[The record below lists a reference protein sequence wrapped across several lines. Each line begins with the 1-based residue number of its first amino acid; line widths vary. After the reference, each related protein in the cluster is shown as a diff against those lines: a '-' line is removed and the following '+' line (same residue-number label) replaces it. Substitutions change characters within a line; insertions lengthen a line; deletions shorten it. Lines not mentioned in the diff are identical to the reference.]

1 MKHVNAKGLIT
12 VAVAMLATACGGGS
26 SGGDS
31 AVVNTDPPV
40 AGSEVPVS
48 ATTSSAGAMAFMKQ
62 LAATS
67 DNNATPIVVGDA
79 VLATSD
85 TDEPDA
91 GI

>member
-1 MKHVNAKGLIT
+1 MKHVNTRNFIT
-12 VAVAMLATACGGGS
+12 VAAAMLATACGGG
-26 SGGDS
+26 GGDS
-31 AVVNTDPPV
+31 PVVNTDSPL
-40 AGSEVPVS
+40 AGTEVPVS
-48 ATTSSAGAMAFMKQ
+48 ATTSSAGAMAFMKS

-67 DNNATPIVVGDA
+67 DNTREPIVVGDA

>member
-1 MKHVNAKGLIT
+1 MKHVNAKQIMT
-12 VAVAMLATACGGGS
+12 IAAAAMLATACGGGS
-26 SGGDS
+26 GGDT

-40 AGSEVPVS
+40 AGTEVPVS
-48 ATTSSAGAMAFMKQ
+48 ATTSSAGAMAFMKS

-67 DNNATPIVVGDA
+67 DNTANPIVVGDA

-85 TDEPDA
+85 TDEPEA